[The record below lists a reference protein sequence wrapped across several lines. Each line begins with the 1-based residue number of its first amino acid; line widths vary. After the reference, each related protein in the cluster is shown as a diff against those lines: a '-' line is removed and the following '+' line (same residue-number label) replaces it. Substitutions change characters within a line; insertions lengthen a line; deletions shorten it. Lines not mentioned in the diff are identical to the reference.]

1 MMRFNL
7 ATKFLAAFLVIL
19 SLVMILSTYLTI
31 TRENERLMKNLID
44 HSKTISELASTILY
58 DELLQNS
65 PIPLPDRIQ
74 SLLDQMDYSVNVT
87 FYGLSGNQ
95 IYTQSDS
102 LRLDINFS
110 DTTHQQMLK
119 HELWMNMNSVAI
131 NPETKNY
138 LFVVVPIINR
148 GVKLTPSTKYAF
160 NGLLVVTF
168 SKSYVTEQL
177 DRVSKAIIMLSLL
190 IAAGGGFLAWL
201 VSIFF
206 GRLIKRLS
214 TASAEFQ
221 SGNYGY
227 RIEKI
232 SNDELGDLAH
242 SFNDMAAGISE
253 AFTQLEEKTKSLE
266 KVTRQILQSEA
277 RIRSLIENASDSILH
292 LDRSGQIIFYNN
304 RFSGL
309 ISHLQLAPN
318 ASFIDFVSEDNK
330 PAVKDYFEKLQAGS
344 SETSAIS
351 FSITAGENE
360 FASVE
365 MTANAFSDNQGEVIQ
380 VFLRDITERKQLQ
393 EQLVQARRM
402 ESIGRLAGGV
412 SHDFNNLLAI
422 IIPNTELI
430 QMRTTDEKILQYSD
444 QVLSASRR
452 AADVVKQL
460 LNFSRQKNAVFKE
473 QSFHDILRNILKMMK
488 ELVPDKVT
496 LVTDFQAQA
505 DGMLMDEGQ
514 IQQMVVNLA
523 IHARDSMPSGGI
535 LKFETRNVKIHRNN
549 QLTEMIVLKVSDTG
563 IGIPQEN
570 LPKIFEP
577 FFNTKKVGEGTG
589 LGLAGVYSVVLQHHG
604 IIDVESV
611 EGKGTT
617 FVILFQAIRLEK
629 SESDQEIK

>member
-1 MMRFNL
+1 MRFNL

-19 SLVMILSTYLTI
+19 TLVMVLSTYLAI
-31 TRENERLMKNLID
+31 TRENERLLNNLID

-65 PIPLPDRIQ
+65 PIPLPNRIQ

-102 LRLDINFS
+102 LRLKLDFTDS
-110 DTTHQQMLK
+110 THQQMLK
-119 HELWMNMNSVAI
+119 YEFWMNRNSVAI
-131 NPETKNY
+131 NPELKNY
-138 LFVVVPIINR
+138 LFVIVPIINR
-148 GVKLTPSTKYAF
+148 GVRLSPDTKYAF
-160 NGLLVVTF
+160 NGLLVITF
-168 SKSYVTEQL
+168 SKSFVTDQL
-177 DRVSKAIIMLSLL
+177 DRVSKAIILLSLL

-201 VSIFF
+201 ASRFF
-206 GRLIKRLS
+206 GKLISRLS
-214 TASAEFQ
+214 AASAQFQ
-221 SGNYGY
+221 SGNYSY
-227 RIEKI
+227 RIDKI
-232 SNDELGDLAH
+232 SNDELGDLAL
-242 SFNDMAAGISE
+242 SFNNMAGGISE
-253 AFTQLEEKTKSLE
+253 AFSQLEEKTKSLE
-266 KVTRQILQSEA
+266 QVTREILRSEA

-292 LDRSGQIIFYNN
+292 LDRSGRIIFYNN
-304 RFSGL
+304 RFARL
-309 ISHLQLAPN
+309 ISHLQLNPD
-318 ASFIDFVSEDNK
+318 ASFHDLIADENK
-330 PAVKDYFEKLQAGS
+330 QAVLDYFDKLKSGT

-351 FSITAGENE
+351 FSIISGENE

-430 QMRTTDEKILQYSD
+430 QMRTTDEKILQYAD
-444 QVLSASRR
+444 QILSASRR

-473 QSFHDILRNILKMMK
+473 QSLHDSLRNILRMLK

-496 LVTDFQAQA
+496 LVTDFQAKD

-514 IQQMVVNLA
+514 IHQMIVNLA

-535 LKFETRNVKIHRNN
+535 LKFETRNVKIHRQN
-549 QLTEMIVLKVSDTG
+549 QLTDMIVLKVSDTG
-563 IGIPQEN
+563 IGIPQEH

-617 FVILFQAIRLEK
+617 FVILFQAIRLVKNEP
-629 SESDQEIK
+629 ETIK